1 VTDTGAADAPSPPP
15 STPTSPAGAVAPAE
29 SASRP
34 PARKAP
40 SAEPAPLTAGHLA
53 LLVGVVALTVVAIV
67 LYSQERSLGDLM
79 QQVANLRSEQER
91 MAGQLTGR
99 TGFTSAD
106 VDVTGA
112 PALGPADDVVT
123 LIEFSD
129 YECPFCIKYFTQTLP
144 LIQANYVAT
153 GKIRYVFKDFPVDA
167 NHPMAIRAH
176 EAAHCAMEQ
185 QKFWALH
192 VKLFSAPGTHT
203 PDQLVA
209 RATEAGLD
217 VPAFKACIASGR
229 TTAAIRASV
238 AVAEQ
243 LGADGTPAFYLGTRD
258 LATQHV
264 HVVKMIDGAQSYSTF
279 QQAIDELLK

>member
-1 VTDTGAADAPSPPP
+1 M
-15 STPTSPAGAVAPAE
+15 
-29 SASRP
+29 
-34 PARKAP
+34 
-40 SAEPAPLTAGHLA
+40 
-53 LLVGVVALTVVAIV
+53 VALTVVAIV
-67 LYSQERSLGDLM
+67 LYSQERSLSDLA

-91 MAGQLTGR
+91 MAGQLTSR
-99 TGFTSAD
+99 TGFTPAD

-217 VPAFKACIASGR
+217 VTAFKACIASGR
-229 TTAAIRASV
+229 TTAAIRALGGACRAARRGWHAGVLSWDARPIESACPRRQDDRRRAALLRV
-238 AVAEQ
+238 PAGDRRAVEI
-243 LGADGTPAFYLGTRD
+243 
-258 LATQHV
+258 
-264 HVVKMIDGAQSYSTF
+264 K
-279 QQAIDELLK
+279 

>member
-1 VTDTGAADAPSPPP
+1 VNDPGTTDAP
-15 STPTSPAGAVAPAE
+15 TPTSAPA
-29 SASRP
+29 SPPGAAVPATPASRP
-34 PARKAP
+34 PAPKAP
-40 SAEPAPLTAGHLA
+40 SAEPTPLTAGHLA
-53 LLVGVVALTVVAIV
+53 LLVGVVALTVIAIV
-67 LYSQERSLGDLM
+67 LYSQERSLGDLV
-79 QQVANLRSEQER
+79 QQVASLRSEQER

-99 TGFTSAD
+99 TGFTPAD

-176 EAAHCAMEQ
+176 EAAHCGMEQ

-258 LATQHV
+258 LSNQHV
-264 HVVKMIDGAQSYSTF
+264 HVVKMIDGAQPYSAF
-279 QQAIDELLK
+279 QEAIDELLK